1 MFNVVISIIFYTF
14 SLITFIVIGPLFV
27 LLSFILPDFLMYR
40 MSKSVCYIVLFSLG
54 IRVKIIGEQPKD
66 GSFIYMFN
74 HTSFID
80 PFLFALCMKGKCT
93 ALVAKENYSYPIWRS
108 MLKRWKAIPIDRHNR
123 DKAIQS
129 IERAQ
134 ELTSQGF
141 DIIILPEGTR
151 TITGY
156 MKRFKKG
163 GFHMAYNTNTPIQP
177 VGCIGAFEFKPKNRW
192 TISPRQI
199 LIKFGK
205 PINPN
210 CYSKLGINGI
220 IRETEIAIQQ
230 LTNGKFED
238 EK

>member
-1 MFNVVISIIFYTF
+1 MRDVIISIIFYTF
-14 SLITFIVIGPLFV
+14 ALIAFIIIGPIFV
-27 LLSFILPDFLMYR
+27 MLSFILPDFLIYQ
-40 MSKSVCYIVLFSLG
+40 MSKYVCYIILLSLG
-54 IRVKIIGEQPKD
+54 VRVKIVGKQPHH
-66 GSFIYMFN
+66 GSVIYMFN

-80 PFLFALCMKGKCT
+80 PFLFALCIKGKCT
-93 ALVAKENYSYPIWRS
+93 ALVAKENYNYPIWKS
-108 MLKRWKAIPIDRHNR
+108 MLKRWKAIPIDRQNR
-123 DKAIQS
+123 SKAIQS

-134 ELTSQGF
+134 ELINEGF

-163 GFHMAYNTNTPIQP
+163 GFHMAYNTNTTIQP

-199 LIKFGK
+199 LIKFGE
-205 PINPN
+205 PIYPN
-210 CYSKLGINGI
+210 SNSKIGIDELI
-220 IRETEIAIQQ
+220 KQTEDSIKQ

-238 EK
+238 E